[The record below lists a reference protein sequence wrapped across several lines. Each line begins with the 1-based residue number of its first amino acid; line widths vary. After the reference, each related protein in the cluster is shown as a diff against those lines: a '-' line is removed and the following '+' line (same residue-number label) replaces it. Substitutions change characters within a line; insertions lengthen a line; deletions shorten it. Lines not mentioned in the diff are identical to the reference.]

1 MGNRE
6 DLLAGAITCLKEK
19 GWARTTVRDIAAAAG
34 VSHAAIGYH
43 YGSREA
49 LLTAALIEAIDEWGN
64 EIDSAVGAR
73 NLADGYEEFWNE
85 TVLSYA
91 THRPMWRATIDALLQ
106 TEHNPALRAQLS
118 DGQRQGREGI
128 AAGLL
133 GIEESKVTEEQAR
146 TIGAVQSALI
156 SGVLMQ
162 HLLDPDTA
170 PTGAEVVAGLRML
183 AALTTP
189 KPAGQPSD
197 ASRAPSA
204 STHSIDGPLTGS
216 ASRHGLRE
224 R

>member
-49 LLTAALIEAIDEWGN
+49 LLTAALIQAIDEWGS
-64 EIDSAVGAR
+64 EIGKAVAARGSAES
-73 NLADGYEEFWNE
+73 YEALWDE
-85 TVLSYA
+85 TVRSYG

-106 TEHNPALRAQLS
+106 AEHNPALRAQLS
-118 DGQRQGREGI
+118 DGQRQGREGL

-133 GIEESKVTEEQAR
+133 GVEESTVTEEQAR

-170 PTGAEVVAGLRML
+170 PTGAEVVAGLRAL
-183 AALTTP
+183 AALT
-189 KPAGQPSD
+189 
-197 ASRAPSA
+197 
-204 STHSIDGPLTGS
+204 STD
-216 ASRHGLRE
+216 
-224 R
+224 

>member
-49 LLTAALIEAIDEWGN
+49 LLTAALIQAIDEWGS
-64 EIDSAVGAR
+64 EIEKAVTAR
-73 NLADGYEEFWNE
+73 GSGEGYEAFWDE
-85 TVLSYA
+85 TVRSYG

-128 AAGLL
+128 AAQLL
-133 GIEESKVTEEQAR
+133 GIEESTVSEEQAR

-162 HLLDPDTA
+162 HLLDPETA
-170 PTGAEVVAGLRML
+170 PTGAEVVAGLRAL

-189 KPAGQPSD
+189 D
-197 ASRAPSA
+197 
-204 STHSIDGPLTGS
+204 
-216 ASRHGLRE
+216 
-224 R
+224 

>member
-43 YGSREA
+43 YGSRET
-49 LLTAALIEAIDEWGN
+49 LLTAALIQAIDEWGS
-64 EIDSAVGAR
+64 EIDEAVTARSSAGS
-73 NLADGYEEFWNE
+73 YEAFWDA
-85 TVLSYA
+85 TVRSYA

-106 TEHNPALRAQLS
+106 TEHNPTLRAQLS

-128 AAGLL
+128 AAQLL
-133 GIEESKVTEEQAR
+133 GIEESTVPEETAR
-146 TIGAVQSALI
+146 TLGAVQSALI

-170 PTGAEVVAGLRML
+170 PTGAEVVAGLRAL
-183 AALTTP
+183 AALATP
-189 KPAGQPSD
+189 D
-197 ASRAPSA
+197 
-204 STHSIDGPLTGS
+204 
-216 ASRHGLRE
+216 
-224 R
+224 

>member
-43 YGSREA
+43 FGSREA
-49 LLTAALIEAIDEWGN
+49 LLTTALIQAIDEWGS
-64 EIDSAVGAR
+64 EIDSALSAR
-73 NLADGYEEFWNE
+73 GSASYEAFWDE
-85 TVLSYA
+85 TVRSYA

-128 AAGLL
+128 AAQLL
-133 GIEESKVTEEQAR
+133 GIEESTVSEEQAR
-146 TIGAVQSALI
+146 TIGAVQSSLI

-162 HLLDPDTA
+162 HLMDPETA
-170 PTGAEVVAGLRML
+170 PTGAEVVAGLRAL
-183 AALTTP
+183 AGLTDPERSRTP
-189 KPAGQPSD
+189 SPPAGPV
-197 ASRAPSA
+197 
-204 STHSIDGPLTGS
+204 DG
-216 ASRHGLRE
+216 
-224 R
+224 

>member
-1 MGNRE
+1 MGNRD

-49 LLTAALIEAIDEWGN
+49 LLTAALIHAIDDWGS
-64 EIDSAVGAR
+64 EIESAVSALGTEAS
-73 NLADGYEEFWNE
+73 YEAFWDE
-85 TVLSYA
+85 TVRSYT

-106 TEHNPALRAQLS
+106 AEHNPALRAQLS

-128 AAGLL
+128 AAQLL
-133 GIEESKVTEEQAR
+133 GIEESAISEKDAR

-170 PTGAEVVAGLRML
+170 PTGAEVAAGLRAL
-183 AALTTP
+183 AALTVPEPADDERSGTP
-189 KPAGQPSD
+189 SPATRQIEG
-197 ASRAPSA
+197 
-204 STHSIDGPLTGS
+204 
-216 ASRHGLRE
+216 
-224 R
+224 

>member
-49 LLTAALIEAIDEWGN
+49 LLTAALIQAIDEWGT
-64 EIDSAVGAR
+64 EIGSAVSAR
-73 NLADGYEEFWNE
+73 DLADGYETFWDE
-85 TVLSYA
+85 TVRSYS
-91 THRPMWRATIDALLQ
+91 THLPMWRATIDALLQ
-106 TEHNPALRAQLS
+106 AEHNPALRAQLS

-128 AAGLL
+128 TAGLL
-133 GIEESKVTEEQAR
+133 GIEESTVTEEQAR

-162 HLLDPDTA
+162 HLLDPETA
-170 PTGAEVVAGLRML
+170 PTGAEVVAGLRAL
-183 AALTTP
+183 AALTGP
-189 KPAGQPSD
+189 VPADDERSRTTSPSTR
-197 ASRAPSA
+197 SV
-204 STHSIDGPLTGS
+204 GG
-216 ASRHGLRE
+216 
-224 R
+224 